1 MPTNYEITKRKR
13 ENLRALE
20 GSEIKCVNC
29 GKIKPVD
36 DFAYIIKTNMRKD
49 ICKACTRLTGTITK
63 ILQAIDGKDVVRYK
77 ITDTHII
84 INDRKFL
91 KHFVIKYF
99 GLPEDLCDKDL
110 ESFWRSLLILLM
122 K

>member
-13 ENLRALE
+13 EKLRALE

-36 DFAYIIKTNMRKD
+36 EFAYIIKTNMRRD
-49 ICKACTRLTGTITK
+49 ICKCCTRLTGTITK
-63 ILQAIDGKDVVRYK
+63 ISQTIDGKDVIRYR
-77 ITDTHII
+77 ITGDYIY
-84 INDRKFL
+84 INDRRFL
-91 KHFVIKYF
+91 KKFVIKYF
-99 GLPEDLCDKDL
+99 GLPEDLCDKDV
-110 ESFWRSLLILLM
+110 ESHWRNLLILLM